1 LKRLKIWKKLKID
14 ILNPKVNALLENL
27 VNLDFRIRKEESEDD
42 FTDLLNNFR
51 NNAEDAPSLEEIT
64 KEVEAVRKCR
74 YE

>member
-1 LKRLKIWKKLKID
+1 MEKIKID

>member
-1 LKRLKIWKKLKID
+1 MKRLKIWKKLKID

-27 VNLDFRIRKEESEDD
+27 VNLDFRIRKEESDDD

>member
-1 LKRLKIWKKLKID
+1 MEKIKID

-51 NNAEDAPSLEEIT
+51 NNAVDAPRLEEIT